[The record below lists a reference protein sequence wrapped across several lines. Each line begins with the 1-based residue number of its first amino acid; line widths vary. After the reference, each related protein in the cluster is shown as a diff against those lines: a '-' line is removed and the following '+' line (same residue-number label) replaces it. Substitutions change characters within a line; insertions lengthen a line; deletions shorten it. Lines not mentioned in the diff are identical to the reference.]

1 MLQVY
6 EAVVRVSKKA
16 EKIQKENRE
25 REKARRQEERRQEAE
40 KIQENREN
48 QERKKAIRQNL
59 SRDMIG
65 ILKTT
70 TTDSS
75 IDNSSEMTAAR
86 NLKELYGKPDFA
98 KEFITQVRTV
108 CPDIV
113 KTIPD
118 FEKALNALVH
128 IPLTRFAH
136 PKEVLTYTE
145 ALIESGTAAQADQ
158 GLVFVIGNTNTGK
171 TSLVNTFKDF
181 VTHPS
186 DKPCSVLT
194 KPDDN
199 LIETQVLEVYDGL
212 SLNQEGTFEVD
223 RTSLRPVL
231 VNLKEVKRTVT
242 KTEFIKH
249 QFHKITTLLTGSAEV
264 VNNNNPGLQLKIV
277 DLGNSN
283 HLRK

>member
-1 MLQVY
+1 
-6 EAVVRVSKKA
+6 
-16 EKIQKENRE
+16 
-25 REKARRQEERRQEAE
+25 
-40 KIQENREN
+40 
-48 QERKKAIRQNL
+48 
-59 SRDMIG
+59 MIG

-86 NLKELYGKPDFA
+86 NLKELCGKPDFA

-181 VTHPS
+181 VAHPS

-223 RTSLRPVL
+223 KTSLRPIL

-242 KTEFIKH
+242 KTEFMKH
-249 QFHKITTLLTGSAEV
+249 KFNQITTLLTGSAEV

-277 DLGNSN
+277 DLGKG
-283 HLRK
+283 HLGSPKWMNFRINLQHCFLKRW